1 MLPKTSKHALKPSAS
16 TKFPKTKVASA
27 DAHMTNVNFCH
38 EIDCKNILKGCLA
51 YACRT
56 YLSCGSTKL
65 LAKDGWWGACW
76 FVQLIFI
83 PYGTWKYLP
92 FNLVTSQVARP
103 ALIPFLYAHSSIS
116 SSRPTSC
123 RSLIISFSPWWPGK
137 QDTEVGNG
145 VICWNRLSIFPL
157 PIAAEAKLFWQL
169 TVCSLGFWHTCKGSF
184 LDSLQYCWDNSEN
197 ITSLKGVCPIHF
209 LPKGNIQKWR

>member
-145 VICWNRLSIFPL
+145 VICWNRLSNCIFDINGEFSFVPWKDPSYQIWIL
-157 PIAAEAKLFWQL
+157 RQYVFWRA
-169 TVCSLGFWHTCKGSF
+169 F
-184 LDSLQYCWDNSEN
+184 
-197 ITSLKGVCPIHF
+197 P
-209 LPKGNIQKWR
+209 WRL